1 MFGGFNSL
9 MAAPFNPLSLN
20 PAVWFSDTGGNAAQ
34 WPDLSGN
41 NRNATQST
49 PDNMPAIIV
58 NGLNGRQVRRFD
70 GVNDSLSTA
79 IFGSSINQP
88 VTCFAV
94 FSSSNT
100 TNQQIVCAGAGVDS
114 RNLIVQRSS
123 VGAVTGINM
132 GTGYFPIES
141 RTGFQL
147 ICTIANGT
155 QSLVVR
161 NGGVEFI
168 GDAGIN
174 GIDRIILG
182 RSGSGSSFL
191 AGDIAEVIV
200 LPYAANAAQ
209 RRAVERYL
217 FQKWFG
223 VDDPDAGAYIARVE
237 AADGQQLEPEV
248 KVAINTFVTGCKSD
262 GIWNAIKASCIL
274 SGARTLNG
282 ALQPL
287 VGAAPTNVSFLAA
300 DYNRKTGLLGNG
312 TTKFINS
319 NRNNNTDP
327 QNSHHMATWVTQADT
342 TSSGNPGLIGTG
354 GSATGESAIGYNI
367 ATSNYFLRSRSSTT
381 LEGSA
386 ASRATGFHAI
396 SRTSSTNVNTILPG
410 FVSSVTLTSQTPR
423 SSTIK
428 VLGRDVTPYW
438 NGRVSFYSIGESLD
452 LTLLNARVSQLMTSL
467 NNVIP

>member
-9 MAAPFNPLSLN
+9 MTAPFDPRSLN
-20 PAVWFSDTGGNAAQ
+20 PILWFSDTGGNTAV

-41 NRNATQST
+41 NRNAIQST
-49 PDNMPAIIV
+49 PANQPAIIV
-58 NGLNGRQVRRFD
+58 NGLNGRQVRRFN
-70 GVNDSLSTA
+70 GSNSALAAS
-79 IFGSSINQP
+79 FGGFFFMQP
-88 VTCFAV
+88 ITCFAV

-100 TNQQIVCAGAGVDS
+100 TNQQIVCGGSTVSS
-114 RNLIVQRSS
+114 RDLIVQRGST
-123 VGAVTGINM
+123 GAFAGINM
-132 GTGYFPIES
+132 GAGYFPIES

-147 ICTIANGT
+147 ICTIANGS
-155 QSLVVR
+155 QSLVSR
-161 NGGVEFI
+161 NGEVEFI
-168 GDAGIN
+168 GNAGTNAID
-174 GIDRIILG
+174 GIFLG
-182 RSGSGSSFL
+182 HSGTGTAFL
-191 AGDIAEVIV
+191 NGDIAEVIV
-200 LPYAANAAQ
+200 LPYAVNISQ

-262 GIWNAIKASCIL
+262 GIWNAIKASSIL
-274 SGARTLNG
+274 AGARTLNG

-300 DYNRKTGLLGNG
+300 DYDRKTGLLGNG

-354 GSATGESAIGYNI
+354 GSATGESTIGYNI
-367 ATSNYFLRSRSSTT
+367 TTSNYFLRSRSSGII
-381 LEGSA
+381 EGST
-386 ASRATGFHAI
+386 ASRTTGFHAI
-396 SRTSSTNVNTILPG
+396 SRTSSTNVNTVLPG
-410 FVSSVTLTSQTPR
+410 FSTSVTLTSQTPR

-438 NGRVSFYSIGESLD
+438 NGRVSFYSIGEALN
-452 LTLLNARVSQLMTSL
+452 LALLNARVSQLMRSL